1 MNIQQITDQIEK
13 IGERIFKYSLQ
24 ENVGIE
30 KLAEAYKEALDVR
43 DSFLELR
50 FNGVEV
56 EELEMKRF
64 YLLDYLLTLKIM
76 IKEKLGYDITEEN
89 IKLKNL
95 YGF

>member
-1 MNIQQITDQIEK
+1 MNLQQITNKIEK
-13 IGERIFKYSLQ
+13 IGERIVRYSLQ

-30 KLAEAYKEALDVR
+30 KLAEAYKEMLDIR
-43 DSFLELR
+43 ESFLELS
-50 FNGVEV
+50 FNGAEV
-56 EELEMKRF
+56 EELEIKRF

>member
-1 MNIQQITDQIEK
+1 MNLQQITDKIEK

-30 KLAEAYKEALDVR
+30 KLAEVYKEALDIR
-43 DSFLELR
+43 ECFLELS
-50 FNGVEV
+50 FIGAEV
-56 EELEMKRF
+56 EELEIKRF
-64 YLLDYLLTLKIM
+64 YLLDYILTLKVM

-89 IKLKNL
+89 KKLRNL